1 VCEELSTRPDPTN
14 AKLILI
20 DGNGLAYRSFYAV
33 PPRRT
38 SWGLPS
44 NAILGFGNLLL
55 GLLHSEKPS
64 HVAVAFDK
72 SAPTE
77 RLQKYQDYNAQR
89 EEMPEDLSAQLPFIE
104 ELVAACG
111 IPVYRVRGH
120 EADDCIGTLA
130 TRAAEDGFSVLIVS
144 GDLDLLQL
152 VGPQIRVLTTRRG
165 IGDLV
170 VYDEAAVRQRFN
182 LLPRQLADLRALA
195 GDSSQN
201 ISGVPGIGEVTARK
215 LLSQYS
221 SLEELLASLAQLPAK
236 WRNPLSENREQAIE
250 FKARAT
256 ILTRLDIEIDWE
268 SCAFKGVHSER
279 LRDVLRRLELD
290 DQTVGLSVYQIPV
303 HKAEPPGGR
312 VSTRVLQGDE
322 VAQEL
327 DRLVKERH
335 DLAMHWVLDDTEL
348 AGVAFADGPEQALYI
363 PLGPGKAEAG
373 LVWQKLV
380 APLNDPSR
388 QKYVYNL
395 KQLMRGGRQWLWR
408 ASELFDVAVASAVLD
423 PGEQDHRLPSIA
435 RRHGLQLP
443 GEAELWGPAGEK
455 GHSLDDLDLQ
465 SLADWAGRQAVAL
478 AELAPRVARRLEA
491 EGLVDV
497 FRHIEM
503 PLVLS
508 YSLIEDR
515 GLSLDPER
523 LGALRAELEK
533 VLADLRSEIFARAEK
548 TFDLDSDKELGEY
561 LFDTLGLLVPARPK
575 NGGPIGA
582 EVLVQVTEQHPVAAY
597 VRDYRELVEL
607 RSLYVDGLRGR
618 NGNGKSRSGSF
629 NPATTCEGRLGWS
642 GAAAL
647 PGAVPAF
654 HKLLGALDNLQN
666 VEARWRLR
674 RLLESAV
681 VAREPGHLLV
691 MADFPQL
698 ELRVLAHLAG
708 ERSLQEALRRDRDV
722 EQELAAEF
730 FGVPAPEV
738 TAEMRRTLV
747 SVLTR
752 GMGCQWLARRLN
764 VTPREAAERQ
774 RKILASFY
782 QRFPGVEAFHEAQL
796 EQARRQG
803 WVATLGGRRRMI
815 PELSSRNFE
824 IREAAERLA
833 RSAAVEGSVAE
844 ILKRGVV
851 ELGCRH
857 EAGALRATLVLQVY
871 NQFLLESSRE
881 DLSRSVA
888 EIGHVLSALQNL
900 AVPLRVRLHS
910 GPNWSEMEEHDLES
924 AASA

>member
-1 VCEELSTRPDPTN
+1 MSTRPDPTN

-303 HKAEPPGGR
+303 HKAE
-312 VSTRVLQGDE
+312 
-322 VAQEL
+322 
-327 DRLVKERH
+327 
-335 DLAMHWVLDDTEL
+335 
-348 AGVAFADGPEQALYI
+348 
-363 PLGPGKAEAG
+363 
-373 LVWQKLV
+373 
-380 APLNDPSR
+380 
-388 QKYVYNL
+388 
-395 KQLMRGGRQWLWR
+395 
-408 ASELFDVAVASAVLD
+408 
-423 PGEQDHRLPSIA
+423 
-435 RRHGLQLP
+435 
-443 GEAELWGPAGEK
+443 
-455 GHSLDDLDLQ
+455 
-465 SLADWAGRQAVAL
+465 
-478 AELAPRVARRLEA
+478 
-491 EGLVDV
+491 
-497 FRHIEM
+497 
-503 PLVLS
+503 
-508 YSLIEDR
+508 
-515 GLSLDPER
+515 
-523 LGALRAELEK
+523 
-533 VLADLRSEIFARAEK
+533 
-548 TFDLDSDKELGEY
+548 
-561 LFDTLGLLVPARPK
+561 
-575 NGGPIGA
+575 
-582 EVLVQVTEQHPVAAY
+582 
-597 VRDYRELVEL
+597 
-607 RSLYVDGLRGR
+607 
-618 NGNGKSRSGSF
+618 
-629 NPATTCEGRLGWS
+629 
-642 GAAAL
+642 
-647 PGAVPAF
+647 
-654 HKLLGALDNLQN
+654 
-666 VEARWRLR
+666 
-674 RLLESAV
+674 
-681 VAREPGHLLV
+681 
-691 MADFPQL
+691 
-698 ELRVLAHLAG
+698 
-708 ERSLQEALRRDRDV
+708 
-722 EQELAAEF
+722 
-730 FGVPAPEV
+730 
-738 TAEMRRTLV
+738 
-747 SVLTR
+747 
-752 GMGCQWLARRLN
+752 
-764 VTPREAAERQ
+764 
-774 RKILASFY
+774 
-782 QRFPGVEAFHEAQL
+782 
-796 EQARRQG
+796 
-803 WVATLGGRRRMI
+803 
-815 PELSSRNFE
+815 
-824 IREAAERLA
+824 
-833 RSAAVEGSVAE
+833 
-844 ILKRGVV
+844 
-851 ELGCRH
+851 
-857 EAGALRATLVLQVY
+857 
-871 NQFLLESSRE
+871 
-881 DLSRSVA
+881 
-888 EIGHVLSALQNL
+888 
-900 AVPLRVRLHS
+900 
-910 GPNWSEMEEHDLES
+910 
-924 AASA
+924 